1 MKKYLV
7 IGNPIGHSLSP
18 LIHNHWMKKYGLV
31 DSVYEKKKIEE
42 KDLKNII
49 KEIRNDEMVG
59 ANVTVPFKK
68 LIIPF
73 LDELDFVAKET
84 QSVNTLFKINNKIV
98 GYNTDSAGF
107 LDSIKEFYP
116 RSSDSMKPIPLV
128 GKHIFILGAGGVTS
142 SIISALKNEG
152 ANIFLSN
159 RTKEKADELKKL
171 FPEIEVL
178 DWGKRPP
185 FCNIVINTTSAGLAK
200 DEEAKIDFSDYDKD
214 FHKNTL
220 FYDLIYNPKETIFLK
235 KARLRGNK
243 IMNGKMMFLNQAKYA
258 FNIWTNIIPEIDDE
272 VIKLLDW
279 WLKLEF

>member
-18 LIHNHWMKKYGLV
+18 LIHNHWMKKYHLP

-73 LDELDFVAKET
+73 LDKLDFVAKET

-159 RTKEKADELKKL
+159 RTKAKADELKKL

-178 DWGKRPP
+178 DWGKRPS

-258 FNIWTNIIPEIDDE
+258 FNIWTNIVPEIDDE
-272 VIKLLDW
+272 VIKLLD
-279 WLKLEF
+279 